1 MARKKKE
8 LTLFDIVLMIV
19 LLIIA
24 YEMLMHLSWFASHV
38 LQPIFKLLFGN
49 SPLFKGWFK

>member
-8 LTLFDIVLMIV
+8 LTLFDIVLVIV
-19 LLIIA
+19 LLIIV
-24 YEMLMHLSWFASHV
+24 YEILMHSSWFASHI

>member
-24 YEMLMHLSWFASHV
+24 YEMLMHLSWLASHV
-38 LQPIFKLLFGN
+38 LQPIFKLLFGD